1 MLPGKHRENY
11 GQKRSSQKGMEDD
24 ERTRNRA
31 EEEEEEELGFPIEKH
46 KTGKPL
52 ASSRVPRD

>member
-1 MLPGKHRENY
+1 
-11 GQKRSSQKGMEDD
+11 MEDD